1 MRSRRRAVPYVFT
14 HPAFG
19 IWGVSSYSIA
29 IDSMRCIDLG
39 VTSRVLGDTL
49 YEFIHA
55 QRRHGQR
62 VKSAVAH

>member
-14 HPAFG
+14 HLAFG
-19 IWGVSSYSIA
+19 IWGVNSYSIA
-29 IDSMRCIDLG
+29 IDSMHCIGLG
-39 VTSRVLGDTL
+39 VTSHVLGGTL
-49 YEFIHA
+49 YEFIYE